1 MLNNNYDHSEQK
13 VNEMDNIFLIT
24 QKATKG
30 DKKMEDMMAKLID
43 MENKR
48 RRYGV
53 SNRNSR
59 RKE

>member
-1 MLNNNYDHSEQK
+1 MKRKLMK
-13 VNEMDNIFLIT
+13 WITFFLIT

-30 DKKMEDMMAKLID
+30 DKKVEGMMAKLID
-43 MENKR
+43 MENKT

>member
-1 MLNNNYDHSEQK
+1 MLNNNYDHYEEK
-13 VNEMDNIFLIT
+13 VNERDNIFLIT

-30 DKKMEDMMAKLID
+30 DKKMEGMMAKLID
-43 MENKR
+43 MENKT